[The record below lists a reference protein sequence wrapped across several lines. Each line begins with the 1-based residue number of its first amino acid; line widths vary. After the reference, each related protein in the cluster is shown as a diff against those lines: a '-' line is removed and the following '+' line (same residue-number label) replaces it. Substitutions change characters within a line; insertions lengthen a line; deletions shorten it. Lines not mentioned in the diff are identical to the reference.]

1 MALALV
7 FGLDY
12 SIEPVSAKTKLST
25 AKKNYQKYKKQAK
38 KLGSLKKAKKDL
50 TKKKKALNTANQAY
64 QTAFAA
70 YNTNV
75 TNTKVAYD
83 NALNAYNGAGYDFI
97 MSKATPNYY
106 VDSKN
111 AMANNSVLSQYVN
124 GLDESVK
131 SFLSTTNI
139 KKDIELIK
147 ELNNLRATDNNF
159 PGLKALGV
167 DYDLMIFASISGALY
182 PSTHSHTYAVHNEDE
197 KTAISIGEN
206 LAWGYSDPLK
216 GWYTEEKALYDAKE
230 HGTGHY
236 LACVGDYDYVGLVL
250 DPSTGASAA
259 DFNYVRR
266 SGTQVTVEE
275 FESAFNSYVATY
287 QANVD
292 ATKAAYDQAV
302 ANKAGVNAA
311 KANVTNAQKAV
322 NKVNAK
328 VKKIKKVNASLKKA
342 KKAYQ
347 KALKAKRKRK

>member
-7 FGLDY
+7 FGLGY

-106 VDSKN
+106 ADSKN
-111 AMANNSVLSQYVN
+111 AMANNSALSQYVN

-167 DYDLMIFASISGALY
+167 DYDLMIYASVAGAV
-182 PSTHSHTYAVHNEDE
+182 SEHTMNHTYFTGDNVRPRV
-197 KTAISIGEN
+197 SYSEN
-206 LAWGYSDPLK
+206 LYWGYGDPLE
-216 GWYTEEKALYDAKE
+216 GWYTDEKAVYDAKGDGE
-230 HGTGHY
+230 TGHY
-236 LACVGDYDYVGLVL
+236 LACVGDYDYVGLAL
-250 DPSTGASAA
+250 DQDTGTGAA
-259 DFNYVRR
+259 DFNNARE

-311 KANVTNAQKAV
+311 QAKVTSAKKAYNKANT
-322 NKVNAK
+322 K
-328 VKKIKKVNASLKKA
+328 VKKIKKVNASLNKA